1 MAITVKEAQ
10 TLYVSYFGRP
20 ADFVGLQYWTG
31 TETLVGSLEQLAHSF
46 YNSAEGKKYFP
57 INPATQQ
64 IDITESINAIY
75 ANMFGRV
82 PDTAGFEYWYNE
94 IASGKINL
102 AEAAVAIYKG
112 AQGKD
117 ALMIE
122 NKIAAATQFT
132 DQVAAS
138 GKPSLYYGDQAFAKA
153 NEFLSTVT
161 DTTDVASAG
170 FAAQVNAVVAAAEAI
185 GGSSYEGL
193 TFTLTDKNDY
203 ADAANSFHGA
213 AADTFKFTNG
223 NDVVEASNITL
234 GSGDI
239 LTDQSIGDNDKLNLN
254 LTSSF
259 AADKDITISNI
270 ETINVFNNSAA
281 VRSVDLSAAKITG
294 VKTINV
300 LGNNK
305 LSLDVSTFADNVT
318 INGGDAANTIVAGKG
333 NDVINGGDADDKIT
347 AGEGNDTIIGGA
359 GDNTYTG
366 GKGADT
372 FVVGSGSTDKITDF
386 AVGSDILTVSEGGIA
401 NVDVAGHFT
410 ANGTNLVNDGSV
422 SFNVIGSN
430 IVLDLSQA
438 NGEKISS
445 ISVGAGSGNSGA
457 SAEIIAT
464 SSNDKISSYGTGAN
478 KITAGAGDDE
488 ITLNSTGKDIVIFE
502 ANADANGVDT
512 INKFSAG
519 SASGADVLNFAE
531 FLDAEV
537 GTGTTALL
545 SSGIDL
551 TNKNVGVVAKTGGTI
566 TNADIALVNSSAE
579 TGKISIKDN
588 AKAVVL
594 VVNAADTSTAGAVNI
609 YYVQDTNAATDAQT
623 WDVQLVGTIESNTST
638 SASGFVASNF
648 A

>member
-31 TETLVGSLEQLAHSF
+31 TETLVGTLEQLAHSF
-46 YNSAEGKKYFP
+46 FNSAEGQKYYP

-259 AADKDITISNI
+259 AAAKDITISNI

-333 NDVINGGDADDKIT
+333 NDVINGGDANDKIT

-438 NGEKISS
+438 NGEKISG
-445 ISVGAGSGNSGA
+445 ISVGSEA

-464 SSNDKISSYGTGAN
+464 SSNDKIYLNGTGTGAN
-478 KITAGAGDDE
+478 TITAGAGDDE
-488 ITLNSTGKDIVIFE
+488 ITLRSSSKDTIIFE
-502 ANADANGVDT
+502 ANADANGFDT
-512 INKFSAG
+512 INNFKAG
-519 SASGADVLNFAE
+519 SGNDVLNFKE
-531 FLDAEV
+531 FLGAAASAASSAV
-537 GTGTTALL
+537 TFSSAGLL
-545 SSGIDL
+545 LKD
-551 TNKNVGVVAKTGGTI
+551 NNVGVVAKTGGTI
-566 TNADIALVNSSAE
+566 TNADIDLVGTGDVG
-579 TGKISIKDN
+579 TGKIAIKDN

-594 VVNAADTSTAGAVNI
+594 VVDNASASSAGTVNI

-623 WDVQLVGTIESNTST
+623 WDVQLVGEITDSIAANV
-638 SASGFVASNF
+638 FVAQNF